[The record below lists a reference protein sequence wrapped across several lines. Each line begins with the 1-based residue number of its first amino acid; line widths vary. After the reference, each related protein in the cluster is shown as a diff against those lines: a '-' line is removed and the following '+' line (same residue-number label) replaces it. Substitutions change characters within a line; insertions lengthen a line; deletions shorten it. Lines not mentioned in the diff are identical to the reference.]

1 MTDNSLSLLSYFSD
15 GMAKRYLEMN
25 AIKGAFVHKEGPR
38 HYQVFE
44 GNPSESMGFM
54 CGEFRT
60 KRAAK
65 EKSDKINTRI
75 KELLDREV

>member
-15 GMAKRYLEMN
+15 NMAKRYLEMN

-38 HYQVFE
+38 HYQVLE
-44 GNPSESMGFM
+44 GNPSELMGFV
-54 CGEFRT
+54 CGDFRT

-65 EKSDKINTRI
+65 EKSDKINARI
-75 KELLDREV
+75 KELLD